1 MDYKKL
7 AKDVF
12 EIEIKGLRE
21 VQEKIGAE
29 FEKAIELILSS
40 TGKVIVTGMGKSGI
54 IGKKISATLASTGTP
69 SFFLHPG
76 EAYHGDLGMVEE
88 DDTIL
93 AISYSGETDELI
105 KLLSFF
111 KDNKNKIIGIAGRNS
126 STLAKHSHIFL
137 DIGVSKEACPW
148 ELAPTT
154 STTATLALGDALA
167 MVLMSAREFKP
178 ENFARFHPG
187 GSLGRK
193 LLVRVKDVMRS
204 TDLPVVKLDDTF
216 ETIISRIGEGRLG
229 VTVVVDEKNQVLGV
243 ITDGDIR
250 RLIQKQKANAISL
263 KAQDFYTQNPRSIS
277 ETEKIIDAEKMM
289 QDLKITTLLVTEG
302 KELRGI
308 LHRYDI

>member
-1 MDYKKL
+1 MDYKKI
-7 AKDVF
+7 ANDVF
-12 EIEIKGLRE
+12 EIEIQGLQE
-21 VQEKIGAE
+21 VQKKINQE
-29 FEKAIELILSS
+29 FEKAIELILAS

-111 KDNKNKIIGIAGRNS
+111 KDNKNKIIGVAGNEN

-137 DIGVSKEACPW
+137 NIGVSKEACPW

-204 TDLPVVKLDDTF
+204 HDLPTVKLDDSF
-216 ETIISRIGEGRLG
+216 ETIISRISEGRLG
-229 VTVVVDEKNQVLGV
+229 ISVVVDEKNQVLGV

-250 RLIQKQKANAISL
+250 RLIQKEKANVISL
-263 KAQDFYTQNPRSIS
+263 KAESFYTKNPRVI
-277 ETEKIIDAEKMM
+277 EADEKIIVAEKMM

-302 KELRGI
+302 KSLKGV

>member
-12 EIEIKGLRE
+12 DIEIKGLSE
-21 VQEKIGAE
+21 VKEKIGE
-29 FEKAIELILSS
+29 DFEKAIELILNS
-40 TGKVIVTGMGKSGI
+40 TGKVVVTGMGKSGI

-111 KDNKNKIIGIAGRNS
+111 KDNKNQIIGVAGNS
-126 STLAKHSHIFL
+126 QSTLAKHAHIFL
-137 DIGVSKEACPW
+137 DIGISKEACPW

-167 MVLMSAREFKP
+167 MVLMNARSFKP

-204 TDLPVVKLDDTF
+204 TDLPTINTEDNF
-216 ETIISRIGEGRLG
+216 ETIISRISEGRLG
-229 VTVVVDEKNQVLGV
+229 VAVVVDEKNQVLGV
-243 ITDGDIR
+243 VTDGDIR
-250 RLIQKQKANAISL
+250 RLIQKEKARAISM
-263 KAQDFYTQNPRSIS
+263 KAAEFFTQGARVITPN
-277 ETEKIIDAEKMM
+277 EKIINAEKMM
-289 QDLKITTLLVTEG
+289 QDLKITTLVVTED
-302 KELRGI
+302 KVLKGI